1 MNIEELKQRIE
12 QDTGVPASLL
22 NGETAEENIA
32 KAKALLA
39 YKREH
44 EVQKPQSNREAFSD
58 WFRAQEGEVVQDPA
72 GAALAQIENELRS
85 VPVLRDAGEVAHNAA
100 AGTAKEQFAQW
111 LYDKT
116 AWNPRQSA
124 DGWKPLF

>member
-44 EVQKPQSNREAFSD
+44 TVQEPKNTKEQFAD

>member
-12 QDTGVPASLL
+12 HETGVPASLL
-22 NGETAEENIA
+22 DGETGEETIA

-39 YKREH
+39 YKRQH
-44 EVQKPQSNREAFSD
+44 EVKKTKSNREAFSD

-85 VPVLRDAGEVAHNAA
+85 VPVLRDAGEVQTPTY
-100 AGTAKEQFAQW
+100 GSAKEAFQDW
-111 LYDKT
+111 MNGKLSY
-116 AWNPRQSA
+116 NPFKGA
-124 DGWKPLF
+124 DGWQSLR